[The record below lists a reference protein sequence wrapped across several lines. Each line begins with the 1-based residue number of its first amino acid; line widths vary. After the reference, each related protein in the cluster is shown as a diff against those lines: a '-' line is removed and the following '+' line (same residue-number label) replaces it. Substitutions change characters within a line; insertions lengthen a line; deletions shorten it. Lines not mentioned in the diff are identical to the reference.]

1 MTDEDNI
8 MDPLDKLADILGFEP
23 GECTEINSLAVQ
35 AVAEIER
42 LRELV
47 DTPMSERERKFLQF
61 INDRDEC
68 RSKEYAAFLQSSDQ
82 AVKLGIAATAIFEMV
97 AEATRAYLCNFD
109 AVIDGNGTRMEI
121 GEGIEEITSR
131 AEFEFHRITGID
143 HITGSRDSALRRKWP
158 VSKNSAGGKE

>member
-1 MTDEDNI
+1 MPDHTKE
-8 MDPLDKLADILGFEP
+8 PLDKLAEVLHFEP

-35 AVAEIER
+35 AIAEIER

-61 INDRDEC
+61 INNRDEC
-68 RSKEYAAFLQSSDQ
+68 RSKEYAAFLQSNEQS
-82 AVKLGIAATAIFEMV
+82 VKLGIASTAIFEMV

-109 AVIDGNGTRMEI
+109 SMTDGNGAVMPI
-121 GEGIEEITSR
+121 GEAIEEITSR

-143 HITGSRDSALRRKWP
+143 HITGSRDSALRRKWQ
-158 VSKNSAGGKE
+158 VSENSADGKQ